1 MLLVAARLNRSV
13 LLIIKTTDLSA
24 AGYALSVGS
33 GGVAVSDVYTS
44 LDGHADHCRS
54 VH

>member
-1 MLLVAARLNRSV
+1 MLLVVATLNKSV

-33 GGVAVSDVYTS
+33 GGVAVSDAST
-44 LDGHADHCRS
+44 
-54 VH
+54 